1 MVRAERHHG
10 ADLAKWIGL
19 VLMVLDHA
27 FNAIPAEWQSI
38 YGYVRVPGRL
48 AFPIFCAVI
57 AINVMRS
64 PPGDLGS
71 FKRNLVGLL
80 WFEALSVA
88 TLALSW
94 GEPRLTVLTTLAGG
108 LVIAAAMHHGTL
120 MLRVAACTILF
131 AGFAANL
138 QSNVFDYGFW
148 GLLMPAAFMAVF
160 RARDQGNS
168 EAWMAWI
175 AGLMMLLPLANY
187 GFTQIMIALAS
198 GLPDGYKAWVFA
210 ATFIAP
216 IVTLYLV
223 SIELTRIAPVGKWAY
238 VVHPAHYQ
246 ALGFMR
252 PLLGS

>member
-1 MVRAERHHG
+1 MVSTERHHG

-19 VLMVLDHA
+19 ALMVLDHA
-27 FNAIPAEWQSI
+27 WNALPAEWQSI

-64 PPGDLGS
+64 VPGDLGS

-80 WFEALSVA
+80 WFEMLSVA
-88 TLALSW
+88 TLGLSW

-120 MLRVAACTILF
+120 MLRVAACVILL
-131 AGFAANL
+131 AGFAATL
-138 QSNVFDYGFW
+138 RENVFDYGFW
-148 GLLMPAAFMAVF
+148 GLLLPAAFMQVF
-160 RARDQGNS
+160 RARDRGNG

-187 GFTQIMIALAS
+187 GFGQILVALVT
-198 GLPDGYKAWVFA
+198 GLPDGYKPWVFA
-210 ATFIAP
+210 ATFAAP

-223 SIELTRIAPVGKWAY
+223 NIELPRIAPVGKWAY
-238 VVHPAHYQ
+238 IVHPAHYQ

-252 PLLGS
+252 PLLGG

>member
-1 MVRAERHHG
+1 MTQAERHHG

-27 FNAIPAEWQSI
+27 WNALPTEWQSL

-64 PPGDLGS
+64 APGDLGAL
-71 FKRNLVGLL
+71 KRNLVGLL

-94 GEPRLTVLTTLAGG
+94 GELRLTVLTTLAGG

-120 MLRVAACTILF
+120 MLRVAACVILL

-138 QSNVFDYGFW
+138 KSNVIDYGFW
-148 GLLMPAAFMAVF
+148 GLLMPAAFMQFF
-160 RARDQGNS
+160 RSREWGS
-168 EAWMAWI
+168 GEAWLAWV
-175 AGLMMLLPLANY
+175 AGLMLLLPLANY
-187 GFTQIMIALAS
+187 GVGQILVALVT
-198 GLPDGYKAWVFA
+198 GLPDGYRAWVFV
-210 ATFIAP
+210 ATVIAP

-223 SIELTRIAPVGKWAY
+223 SIELPRIAPVGKWAY

-246 ALGFMR
+246 ALGFVR
-252 PLLGS
+252 PLLGG